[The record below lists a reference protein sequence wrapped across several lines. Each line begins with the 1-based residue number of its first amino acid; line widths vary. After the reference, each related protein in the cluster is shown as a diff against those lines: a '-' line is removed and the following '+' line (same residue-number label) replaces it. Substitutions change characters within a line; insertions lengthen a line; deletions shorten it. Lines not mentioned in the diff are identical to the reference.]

1 MKKTI
6 FAILL
11 ILFASIAVVYVSK
24 GNFSSPTGKIQSAPK
39 TTSKTTSDPQLSPSL
54 TLLGAGAQ
62 WAAFNG
68 TNALY
73 VDFYD
78 NIMAYPNP
86 NAPNSTVFQLQRADV
101 SAALEQ
107 YGFNITYSPDIP
119 SNLSAY
125 NVVVIDAYWAC
136 EPSNEPIVRAYISGG
151 GGVVL
156 IAGVPVYLST
166 YCTNWWAGGDL
177 SLVQDWFGASYYLN
191 AGMESVTVMVN
202 NPFGTSLSAGSS
214 LGQYDAGSSYAAVGG
229 PLNDSTVIAQWA
241 DGSIFS
247 MTHEYGQGRVY
258 YQASYSDT
266 LPPQITAINISPSQP
281 TSNDTVQ
288 IDVSTN
294 EPQIASASLTLQ
306 FSYTDNFGQLWNT
319 KMNYNETN
327 NVWQVILPQQPSGTN
342 VQFSVT
348 VSDNNGNQAYMES
361 NYTVS

>member
-1 MKKTI
+1 MKRTI
-6 FAILL
+6 LAILL

-24 GNFSSPTGKIQSAPK
+24 GNFSSPTGKIQSAPQ

-86 NAPNSTVFQLQRADV
+86 NAQNSTIFQLQRADV

-107 YGFNITYSPDIP
+107 YGFNITYSSDIP

-136 EPSNEPIVRAYISGG
+136 EPSNEPIVRGYISGG

-156 IAGVPVYLST
+156 IAGVPMLFSVDCKS
-166 YCTNWWAGGDL
+166 WWTGGDL
-177 SLVQDWFGASYYLN
+177 SPVQDWFGASYYLN
-191 AGMESVTVMVN
+191 AGMESATVMVN
-202 NPFGTSLSAGSS
+202 SPFGTSLSAGSS
-214 LGQYDAGSSYAAVGG
+214 LGQYDAGSSYAAVAG

-258 YQASYSDT
+258 YQASYSDK
-266 LPPQITAINISPSQP
+266 LPPQITAINTSPSQP

-319 KMNYNETN
+319 KMNCNETN

-348 VSDNNGNQAYMES
+348 VSDNNGNQATTQG